1 MLINDNTFYPFF
13 SKEKDKNI
21 IIYGM
26 EPLKTLGK
34 DIEGEFLDFGNVARN
49 FMISDGLYLP
59 NKYSAERLLGS
70 LDLDGVLKTNVFIAP
85 SPRNSLLFDKNRS
98 EIIKEEL
105 SLKIK
110 GLCLYADMERKQKD
124 DSVNFTE
131 ENILTSLEKKLP
143 DDVVV
148 FYKLHS
154 MVTKVFSLKEIK

>member
-1 MLINDNTFYPFF
+1 MIIHSIHF
-13 SKEKDKNI
+13 SQKEKDKNI

-110 GLCLYADMERKQKD
+110 RFMFICRHG
-124 DSVNFTE
+124 E
-131 ENILTSLEKKLP
+131 E
-143 DDVVV
+143 
-148 FYKLHS
+148 
-154 MVTKVFSLKEIK
+154 TKGR

>member
-1 MLINDNTFYPFF
+1 MAWN
-13 SKEKDKNI
+13 
-21 IIYGM
+21 
-26 EPLKTLGK
+26 PLKTLGK

-131 ENILTSLEKKLP
+131 ENILTSLEKSCLMMLLY
-143 DDVVV
+143 
-148 FYKLHS
+148 FTNYILWLQ
-154 MVTKVFSLKEIK
+154 KVFSLKEIK